1 MKDLFDEIEVEK
13 KPLPKLKKI
22 SKEVTK
28 TREHNFYQKLAYL
41 LFIFFFITGI
51 ILGNIFP
58 ACTETSTLFKTC
70 TNTEYNLAL
79 TLIFWL
85 VSFVFCSLIYGFGE
99 IIKLLTIISEKK

>member
-1 MKDLFDEIEVEK
+1 MKDLFDEIDKEK
-13 KPLPKLKKI
+13 KSLPKLKKI
-22 SKEVTK
+22 SNEVTK
-28 TREHNFYQKLAYL
+28 TREHNFYQKLAYW
-41 LFIFFFITGI
+41 LFAFFFIIGI

-85 VSFVFCSLIYGFGE
+85 ASFVFCSLVYGLGE
-99 IIKLLTIISEKK
+99 IIKLLTIIIEKK

>member
-13 KPLPKLKKI
+13 KQLPKLKKI

-28 TREHNFYQKLAYL
+28 EREHNFYQKLAYL
-41 LFIFFFITGI
+41 LFICFFIIGI

-58 ACTETSTLFKTC
+58 ACKETSTLFKTC
-70 TNTEYNLAL
+70 TDTEYNLAL
-79 TLIFWL
+79 TLLFWL
-85 VSFVFCSLIYGFGE
+85 ASFVFCSLIYGFGE